1 MESKYN
7 SIFSTLAL
15 YSWLRI
21 IFSIKQNTNK
31 KPTWEPIVGILSVAI
46 AVHFHYQAVIII
58 PFALFISVYSFIK
71 QKGTR
76 KYWITGFSI
85 AFLTLIPYLIGEIEN
100 NWKNTLSIINYFT
113 GEHSRYYDRVSKPAY
128 FLTFLPSFI
137 ERVVTGKN
145 FPLLLV
151 GRSIFFLGGI
161 AFFTKAIKKIKK
173 SPIHFWLGIYF
184 LTLIIMLRLY
194 KGDKLDYYLSTLY
207 IFPIF
212 LISYLINKYKK
223 LFFIFMLFVIF
234 QAGFFYGNIEKVDG
248 YNDLKIISSFIYQ
261 KTEGREAKYLFYN
274 DDDINTFSYGFKK
287 MENLKA
293 NKDSSL
299 LIEVCDLERY
309 CLWNNDFTCRHSKY
323 YTYSGLMKT
332 AGEYSNKE
340 VLRMNSGKIILI
352 GELKKK
358 PENLNYKIYSNDL
371 GYGNNYLD
379 FSLYG
384 E

>member
-128 FLTFLPSFI
+128 FLTFLPSF
-137 ERVVTGKN
+137 
-145 FPLLLV
+145 V
-151 GRSIFFLGGI
+151 G
-161 AFFTKAIKKIKK
+161 
-173 SPIHFWLGIYF
+173 Y
-184 LTLIIMLRLY
+184 
-194 KGDKLDYYLSTLY
+194 
-207 IFPIF
+207 
-212 LISYLINKYKK
+212 
-223 LFFIFMLFVIF
+223 
-234 QAGFFYGNIEKVDG
+234 E
-248 YNDLKIISSFIYQ
+248 
-261 KTEGREAKYLFYN
+261 
-274 DDDINTFSYGFKK
+274 
-287 MENLKA
+287 
-293 NKDSSL
+293 
-299 LIEVCDLERY
+299 
-309 CLWNNDFTCRHSKY
+309 
-323 YTYSGLMKT
+323 
-332 AGEYSNKE
+332 
-340 VLRMNSGKIILI
+340 
-352 GELKKK
+352 
-358 PENLNYKIYSNDL
+358 
-371 GYGNNYLD
+371 
-379 FSLYG
+379 
-384 E
+384 